1 MKWVFSSSVK
11 GSEQRMKILRER
23 SILGTLSMPQAR
35 KMAIYDSRRNG
46 RTYGVGRP
54 SGREVETRS
63 NFNQEFELTLALQ
76 EGVGGEASTV
86 EAVGEKP
93 SDNLRLEWAKSKVLS
108 FAPQ

>member
-1 MKWVFSSSVK
+1 
-11 GSEQRMKILRER
+11 MKILRER

-46 RTYGVGRP
+46 RTYSVGRP